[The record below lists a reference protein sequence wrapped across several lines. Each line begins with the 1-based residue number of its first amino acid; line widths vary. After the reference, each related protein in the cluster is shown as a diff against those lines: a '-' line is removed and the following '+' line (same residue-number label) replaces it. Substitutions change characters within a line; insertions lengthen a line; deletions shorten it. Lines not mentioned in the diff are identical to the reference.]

1 MWEEKSCNAVSD
13 LMIIHY
19 IIIDFWSACGLY
31 RKIKDYAAISILLK
45 WQWCK
50 ILLFTIVMWNEAV
63 KSLYG
68 LCLSQLFDY
77 KNIGVIEMSI
87 CSRVKYVK
95 SKW

>member
-77 KNIGVIEMSI
+77 MRNEAAFKSNHLSWTNIII
-87 CSRVKYVK
+87 CD
-95 SKW
+95 